1 VFENVLCCDDEEKSR
16 EKQIKFKVRVL
27 AIRILFGFLTNIA
40 VFISICVINRDT
52 FIDNPTALGL
62 FCIIILHI
70 VILYGTVTVYLLCSS
85 SPETTEEFDE
95 DIYGPRTMTA
105 YRFHEIIFDL
115 LVLFYS
121 LVLSEWEMTEFATAT
136 TVLSCLDIVV
146 NCVILGRNWHDV
158 CKYNRS
164 ERRCLEIINI
174 CTDCAPAGVLWVI
187 FLPCCLC
194 SLCCLLCE
202 DHNGEKGSRREEN
215 KETIHVHVHDDSD
228 ENSV

>member
-1 VFENVLCCDDEEKSR
+1 MSFDFYLDITCSFILQVFENVCCHDKEQSR

-27 AIRILFGFLTNIA
+27 IIRILFGFLTNIA

-146 NCVILGRNWHDV
+146 NCVILGHNWYDV
-158 CKYNRS
+158 CTRARKKPDI
-164 ERRCLEIINI
+164 L
-174 CTDCAPAGVLWVI
+174 APVCVLCVT

-194 SLCCLLCE
+194 SLYCLLCGGH
-202 DHNGEKGSRREEN
+202 DGEKRSRRE
-215 KETIHVHVHDDSD
+215 V
-228 ENSV
+228 

>member
-1 VFENVLCCDDEEKSR
+1 VFENVCCHDKEQSR

-146 NCVILGRNWHDV
+146 NCVILGHNWYDV
-158 CKYNRS
+158 CTRARKKPDI
-164 ERRCLEIINI
+164 L
-174 CTDCAPAGVLWVI
+174 APVCVLCVT

-194 SLCCLLCE
+194 SLYCLLCGGH
-202 DHNGEKGSRREEN
+202 DGEKRSRRE
-215 KETIHVHVHDDSD
+215 V
-228 ENSV
+228 